1 MILQLLA
8 YLGSGMM
15 LGVIAFILAPALAG
29 ASKHG
34 HRLGYYYALLAFA
47 TVRRPVIRVGEHLDL
62 SFSKAVRDDKW
73 NAEKPNGSDT
83 TAYEDP
89 GVWHRLKS
97 YPLAFA
103 DDAHGLLFDIRAAAV
118 GQRIEEARNR
128 GDMEISNSNQ
138 RFVRA
143 FLEFPT
149 RKRELVNLAYIRR
162 AVTGGADSSLADRV
176 DDYYKKSQAKR
187 GSAVGTL
194 KMLFPLV
201 GLGAGFG
208 LMWIAS
214 TQVSRDPGG
223 GGTTISVGLLGLM
236 LSFASLRDGLKMGR
250 DYLQRFRDWAG
261 PAARRSGEQV
271 QNGVVQA
278 VQYVDSHPR
287 VYYGLLAAI
296 AAVALLIVSYVV
308 VAVLGTIPAALVGIG
323 IVVGALSVPAVAW
336 ALGPMLGGLGIMLAT
351 GILSL
356 GFWAYDRPVFDQAD
370 ESRYE
375 LVEASH
381 LGVDV
386 AQNTTWFRLCWS
398 WVGFTF
404 DAEACLDSASMEPKT
419 VEAMADP
426 LTADG
431 GDDAGIP
438 PGYAASN
445 ELPRANGQ
453 WQGYVPANPDQ
464 SGTLYAM
471 FTRAAGV
478 MRDVATGRISDR
490 AYRVAKKKYGA
501 GGVSDNDTLILLSTV
516 ALAVLGAA
524 FGYLVFFG

>member
-8 YLGSGMM
+8 YLGSGLM

-62 SFSKAVRDDKW
+62 SFSKAVRDDDW
-73 NAEKPNGSDT
+73 NAETPNGSDN

-103 DDAHGLLFDIRAAAV
+103 DDAHGLLFDIKSAAV

-128 GDMEISNSNQ
+128 GDMEIVNGEQ

-149 RKRELVNLAYIRR
+149 RRRELVNLAYIRT

-176 DDYYKKSQAKR
+176 DDYYEKSQAKR
-187 GSAVGTL
+187 GSAVSSL

-201 GLGAGFG
+201 GLAAGFG

-214 TQVSRDPGG
+214 TQVSRDAGG
-223 GGTTISVGLLGLM
+223 GSTISVGLIGLGLS
-236 LSFASLRDGLKMGR
+236 LASLREVLTTV
-250 DYLQRFRDWAG
+250 QE
-261 PAARRSGEQV
+261 AAEDI
-271 QNGVVQA
+271 A
-278 VQYVDSHPR
+278 AYIDEHPR
-287 VYYGLLAAI
+287 VYYGLLAACGLLVVL
-296 AAVALLIVSYVV
+296 AVAVVLHGAIGTLPFALLGIGFTVGLLIVP
-308 VAVLGTIPAALVGIG
+308 G
-323 IVVGALSVPAVAW
+323 VAW
-336 ALGPMLGGLGIMLAT
+336 ALGPVLGGLGIMLAT
-351 GILSL
+351 GMLSL
-356 GFWAYDRPVFDQAD
+356 AFWAFDRPVFDQVD

-375 LVEASH
+375 LVEADG

-386 AQNTTWFRLCWS
+386 AENTTWFRLCWS

-404 DAEACLDSASMEPKT
+404 DPEACLEDASMEPKT
-419 VEAMADP
+419 IEALSDP
-426 LTADG
+426 LAADG
-431 GDDAGIP
+431 GDDAGVP
-438 PGYAASN
+438 AGYAASN

-471 FTRAAGV
+471 YVRAAGV

-501 GGVSDNDTLILLSTV
+501 GGVSDNDTLILLATV
-516 ALAVLGAA
+516 ALAVLGAG
-524 FGYLVFFG
+524 FGYLVFFA